1 MTLINTLNTYSN
13 SEAKLDT
20 NYDNVGTILSNIHKT
35 YSSHELR
42 FVLSIPKYKAIY
54 DKIRN
59 DVFANKYISTM
70 PRNTNKFKLG
80 LSKIYDACP
89 VTGSNTKL
97 CEFAHIVPYSMCES
111 YEQDDP
117 NNGIRID
124 MRIHRLWDA
133 SDNWLEL
140 HPLNEL
146 AGTAVFKIPTRHSNN
161 PIVFKTVSEFIDK
174 PINNINHETF
184 GYIKRRLIIDNI

>member
-1 MTLINTLNTYSN
+1 MTLINILNSYSN
-13 SEAKLDT
+13 SET
-20 NYDNVGTILSNIHKT
+20 NYDNAGTILSNIHKT

-42 FVLSIPKYKAIY
+42 LVLSIPKYKTIY
-54 DKIRN
+54 DTIRD
-59 DVFANKYISTM
+59 DVFANKCISTI

-80 LSKIYDACP
+80 LSKIYDICP
-89 VTGSNTKL
+89 VTGTNSKV

-140 HPLNEL
+140 HPLSEL
-146 AGTAVFKIPTRHSNN
+146 SGTAVFKVPKRHSNN
-161 PIVFKTVSEFIDK
+161 LIVLKTVSEFIDK
-174 PINNINHETF
+174 PIYNISNDTF

>member
-1 MTLINTLNTYSN
+1 MTLINILNKYTNSDTYC
-13 SEAKLDT
+13 T
-20 NYDNVGTILSNIHKT
+20 NAGNILSNIHKA

-54 DKIRN
+54 DKIRY
-59 DVFANKYISTM
+59 DAFANKCISTM

-80 LSKIYDACP
+80 LSKIYDECP
-89 VTGSNTKL
+89 VTGTTSKL

-124 MRIHRLWDA
+124 IRIHKLWDS

-146 AGTAVFKIPTRHSNN
+146 AGTVVFKLPERHSNN
-161 PIVFKTVSEFIDK
+161 PIVYKTVSQFIDK
-174 PINNINHETF
+174 PIYNINNETF

>member
-1 MTLINTLNTYSN
+1 MTLINILNTYTN
-13 SEAKLDT
+13 SDT
-20 NYDNVGTILSNIHKT
+20 NYNNAGTILSNIHKT

-42 FVLSIPKYKAIY
+42 LVLSIPKYKTIY
-54 DKIRN
+54 DTIRDDTFDN
-59 DVFANKYISTM
+59 ECILTM

-146 AGTAVFKIPTRHSNN
+146 AGTAVFKIPTKHNNN
-161 PIVFKTVSEFIDK
+161 PIVYKTVSDFIDK
-174 PINNINHETF
+174 PLYNISYETF
-184 GYIKRRLIIDNI
+184 GYIKRRLMIDNI

>member
-1 MTLINTLNTYSN
+1 MTLINILNTYSN
-13 SEAKLDT
+13 SDT
-20 NYDNVGTILSNIHKT
+20 NCTNTGTILSNIHKT

-54 DKIRN
+54 DKIRD
-59 DVFANKYISTM
+59 DVYANKYISTI

-80 LSKIYDACP
+80 LSKIYDICP
-89 VTGSNTKL
+89 VTGTNSKV

-140 HPLNEL
+140 HPLSEL
-146 AGTAVFKIPTRHSNN
+146 SGTAVFKVPKRHSNN
-161 PIVFKTVSEFIDK
+161 PIVLKTVFEFIDK
-174 PINNINHETF
+174 PIYNISNETF
-184 GYIKRRLIIDNI
+184 GYIKRRLIIDNMCWS